1 MDTKQDGNIK
11 MREKSF
17 VILTC
22 IPCFTL
28 IFFAVKFSNDLLL
41 LIALVFTAV
50 FAFLS
55 GLIYDYFILDSQ
67 STSFLYAGCEA
78 LKRGY
83 DPKSQNGIYCNPEKY
98 TISEVYKSFPS
109 NRNPIP
115 IKNTAGLMF
124 TTYAKGRKSNKVEFY
139 MYNSNDTCFLY
150 WQFFFDVYETRR
162 DFLKE
167 QKMLLS
173 KIAKNKVFVA
183 LEPK

>member
-98 TISEVYKSFPS
+98 TISEV
-109 NRNPIP
+109 
-115 IKNTAGLMF
+115 
-124 TTYAKGRKSNKVEFY
+124 NKVEFY